1 MDRNI
6 VYPGGIP
13 LDTDL
18 LETNRHAMVALGAL
32 MRAVLGTAP
41 VADGLAVAP
50 TVPASLAVQVG
61 PGSLTSLVTVDAT
74 AYGSLAAD
82 TASALVKPSSWPAK
96 SNKAVLANGYSLGS
110 SVLAANAAATS
121 EAVTLVLANTVKPA
135 TVTDWPS
142 FKALKVTVDTS
153 SKPLPPSLVST
164 DGVMK
169 GNTNSGMSTPLMRT
183 PLGGMMVPGRF
194 WPTRDPSKIAG

>member
-1 MDRNI
+1 MVLNASA
-6 VYPGGIP
+6 VTLVS
-13 LDTDL
+13 LDW
-18 LETNRHAMVALGAL
+18 
-32 MRAVLGTAP
+32 VLTQA
-41 VADGLAVAP
+41 AI
-50 TVPASLAVQVG
+50 SLA
-61 PGSLTSLVTVDAT
+61 GSKIWPSASTSVSASTVMAMLSMFSSALVAVNT
-74 AYGSLAAD
+74 SFSS

-183 PLGGMMVPGRF
+183 PLGGMMVPGWF